1 MKFLENPMQTMGAG
15 FALAAVLIVGYLGMA
30 GIGAGEADWAGLL
43 LRWVHFLAGITW
55 IGLLYFFN
63 LINAAFMK
71 SLDGPTKN
79 IVIPKLMPTA
89 LNWFRHGAT
98 VTVLAGIALYFYQ
111 YSKGGTGAIALGIG
125 GLLGIIMM
133 ANVHA
138 IIWPNQRKIIA
149 AVTAAAQGTPAP
161 AEMAQWGRTALLAS
175 RVNFMLSI
183 PMLLFMGA
191 GSHIK

>member
-1 MKFLENPMQTMGAG
+1 MKFLENPMQTIGAG
-15 FALAAVLIVGYLGMA
+15 FALTAVLVAGYLGMA
-30 GIGAGEADWAGLL
+30 GIGVGEADWVGLL

-63 LINAAFMK
+63 LINAAFLK

-79 IVIPKLMPTA
+79 IVIPKLMPAA
-89 LNWFRHGAT
+89 LNWFRYGAT
-98 VTVLAGIALYFYQ
+98 VTVLAGIALYFYL
-111 YSKGGTGAIALGIG
+111 YSKGGTGAVALGIG
-125 GLLGIIMM
+125 GVLGIIMM

-138 IIWPNQRKIIA
+138 IIWPNQKKIIA

-183 PMLLFMGA
+183 PMLLFMGL

>member
-1 MKFLENPMQTMGAG
+1 MKFLEDPMQTMGAG
-15 FALAAVLIVGYLGMA
+15 FALALVLIVVFLGMS
-30 GIGAGEADWAGLL
+30 GVGAGEADWVGLL
-43 LRWVHFLAGITW
+43 FRWVHFLAGITW

-63 LINAAFMK
+63 LITAAFLK

-79 IVIPKLMPTA
+79 VVIPKLMPAA

-98 VTVLAGIALYFYQ
+98 VTVLAGIALYLYM
-111 YSKGGTGAIALGIG
+111 YSKGGTGAMALGIG

-138 IIWPNQRKIIA
+138 IIWPNQKKIIA

-183 PMLLFMGA
+183 PMLFFMGA
-191 GSHIK
+191 GSHFK

>member
-1 MKFLENPMQTMGAG
+1 MKFLEDPFQTMGAG
-15 FALAAVLIVGYLGMA
+15 FALAVVLILLYLGLA
-30 GIGAGEADWAGLL
+30 GIGAGDADWFGIVM
-43 LRWVHFLAGITW
+43 RWIHFLAGITW

-71 SLDGPTKN
+71 TLDGPTKN
-79 IVIPKLMPTA
+79 IVIPKLMPSA

-98 VTVLAGIALYFYQ
+98 VTVLAGIVLYFYL

-138 IIWPNQRKIIA
+138 VIWPNQKKIIA
-149 AVTAAAQGTPAP
+149 AVSQAAAGGPPPP
-161 AEMAQWGRTALLAS
+161 AEMAQWGKTALMAS
-175 RVNFMLSI
+175 RINF
-183 PMLLFMGA
+183 
-191 GSHIK
+191 

>member
-138 IIWPNQRKIIA
+138 IIWPNQKKIIA

>member
-1 MKFLENPMQTMGAG
+1 MKFLEDPMQTIGAG
-15 FALAAVLIVGYLGMA
+15 FALALVLIVVFLGMT
-30 GIGAGEADWAGLL
+30 GVGAGEADWVGIIT
-43 LRWVHFLAGITW
+43 RWIHFLAGITW

-63 LINAAFMK
+63 LINAAFLK
-71 SLDGPTKN
+71 SLEGPTKN
-79 IVIPKLMPTA
+79 IVIPKLMPSA

-98 VTVLAGIALYFYQ
+98 VTVLAGIVLYMKY
-111 YSKGGTGAIALGIG
+111 YMNGGTGAYALGIG

-138 IIWPNQRKIIA
+138 IIWPNQKKIIA

-161 AEMAQWGRTALLAS
+161 PEMAQWGRTALLAS

-183 PMLLFMGA
+183 PMLFFMGA
-191 GSHIK
+191 GSHLK

>member
-1 MKFLENPMQTMGAG
+1 MKFLEDPMQTMGVG
-15 FALAAVLIVGYLGMA
+15 FALAVVLIMGYLGY
-30 GIGAGEADWAGLL
+30 GRRSGGDADWFGLIF
-43 LRWVHFLAGITW
+43 RWIHFLAGITW

-63 LINAAFMK
+63 LINAAFLK

-79 IVIPKLMPTA
+79 IVIPKLMPAA

-98 VTVLAGIALYFYQ
+98 VTVLAGIVLYLYMYQ
-111 YSKGGTGAIALGIG
+111 RGGTGAIALGIG

-138 IIWPNQRKIIA
+138 IIWPNQRRIIA

-161 AEMAQWGRTALLAS
+161 PEMAQWGRTALLAS

-191 GSHIK
+191 GSHFR

>member
-1 MKFLENPMQTMGAG
+1 MKFLEDPMQTIGAG
-15 FALAAVLIVGYLGMA
+15 FALALVLIVVFLGMS
-30 GIGAGEADWAGLL
+30 GVGAGEADWVGMLF
-43 LRWVHFLAGITW
+43 RWVHFLAGITW

-63 LINAAFMK
+63 VINAAFLK

-79 IVIPKLMPTA
+79 VVIPKLMPAA

-98 VTVLAGIALYFYQ
+98 VTVLAGLALYFYM
-111 YSKGGTGAIALGIG
+111 YSKGGTGAMALGIG

-138 IIWPNQRKIIA
+138 IIWPNQKKIIA
-149 AVTAAAQGTPAP
+149 AVSAAAQGTPAP

-183 PMLLFMGA
+183 PMLFFMGA
-191 GSHIK
+191 GSHFK